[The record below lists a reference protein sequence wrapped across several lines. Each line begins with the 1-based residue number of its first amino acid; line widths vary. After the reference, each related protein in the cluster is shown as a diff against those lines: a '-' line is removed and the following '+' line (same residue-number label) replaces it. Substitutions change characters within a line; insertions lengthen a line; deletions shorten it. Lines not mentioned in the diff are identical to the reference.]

1 MPRDAFWQRDEQ
13 DERNKALTAYA
24 HKIWLEVALNGGW
37 GRDLQPRIP
46 VSIDELI
53 GDGIACA
60 RAGAAIVHFHAY
72 DREGQPSDD
81 AGIYAAVI
89 KGIRAD
95 VDAIVYPT
103 IAFDGAD
110 RYSFVETLARKGLLE
125 WAALDTGSVNLS
137 RFDDIG
143 IGKLGSVYNNDEA
156 GMRRG
161 LDLARDFGFHP
172 SFAIY
177 EPGFVRLGA
186 ALHAAFPEVPQPIYR
201 LMFSNGMA
209 FGFPP
214 ERYALDAYRSLLA
227 AEAPDAPVM
236 IAGLDVDLS
245 ELIPIAIAAGY
256 HLRVGLEDARL
267 GNRRGNLELLEAAA
281 ALLGKAPATA
291 TEIRGALQ
299 RGSRAVT

>member
-1 MPRDAFWQRDEQ
+1 MSGR
-13 DERNKALTAYA
+13 A

-37 GRDLQPRIP
+37 GRDIQPRIP

-53 GDGIACA
+53 GEGIACA

-72 DREGQPSDD
+72 DTEGRPSDD

-103 IAFDGAD
+103 IAFEGAD
-110 RYSFVETLARKGLLE
+110 RFSFVETLAHKGLLE

-137 RFDDIG
+137 RFADIA
-143 IGKLGSVYNNDEA
+143 IGKPGTVYNNEEA

-161 LDLARDFGFHP
+161 LELARDHGFHP
-172 SFAIY
+172 SYAIY

-227 AEAPDAPVM
+227 AEAPDAPMM

-245 ELIPIAIAAGY
+245 GLTPIAVAAGC
-256 HLRVGLEDARL
+256 HLRVGLEDAPL
-267 GNRRGNLELLEAAA
+267 GCGRGNLEIVEEAV
-281 ALLGKAPATA
+281 ALIGKAPATA
-291 TEIRGALQ
+291 AEIRDAL
-299 RGSRAVT
+299 RRECRS